1 LKPYTKTYYNA
12 FGYSLTDYVCC
23 ELCGAT
29 AVDISHIHAKGRR
42 PDLKN
47 EICNLMA
54 MCRSCHL
61 ETGDK
66 KADRKRLFR
75 RHNEVMSFNGVKYDK
90 GLMNDLINRS

>member
-1 LKPYTKTYYNA
+1 
-12 FGYSLTDYVCC
+12 
-23 ELCGAT
+23 
-29 AVDISHIHAKGRR
+29 
-42 PDLKN
+42 
-47 EICNLMA
+47 MA

>member
-1 LKPYTKTYYNA
+1 MKPYTKTYYTA
-12 FGYSLTDYVCC
+12 FGYSLTDFVSC
-23 ELCGAT
+23 ELCGKT

-42 PDLKN
+42 PDLKD

-66 KADRKRLFR
+66 KADRKRLLLI
-75 RHNEVMSFNGVKYDK
+75 HKNTMITDGVKFDK

>member
-1 LKPYTKTYYNA
+1 VKSYTKTYYTA
-12 FGYSLTDYVCC
+12 FGYSLTDFVSC

-42 PDLKN
+42 PDLKD

-66 KADRKRLFR
+66 KADRKWLFR
-75 RHNEVMSFNGVKYDK
+75 RHEQVMWLHGVKYDK
-90 GLMNDLINRS
+90 DLMNDLINRS